1 MLYKTFVEKSTLG
14 IGRIQ
19 EAVGAFDKERYLY
32 MLFEKRLNNKEVD
45 QLLEDVKEAVMIV
58 KKEYDSLENFAR
70 EYNESY
76 ATDHNGCYTL
86 VQQEFRKMNRTIA
99 KIKKVFRKSCPTMRN
114 YRVGEMCSVFTSSP
128 LVADNYM
135 SDLFSLPS
143 YGENVTKLYEAMVEF
158 FAYVL
163 KALKLCRDEIEEEL
177 RVENSPHEKM
187 RIYRDSFAKYMVGV
201 KPFLNSFE
209 LIEKEG
215 AENHNLI
222 HRKAD
227 CSLQDYV
234 NGHFHKLDINDF
246 KMHIALECKK
256 KGDELGLTKDEI
268 LLWKENKEKV
278 LMVRFVIK
286 HFDEL
291 NPEGQRGKLSA
302 KVIVAFMQWC
312 QIKNRYNLFFKY
324 FASLYHGQYQIPGY
338 TAVNAANT
346 RFTKDSSWIDTEEF
360 NKQVIELMKNHSND
374 ASESIS
380 KNEFTLAKTD
390 GSQNKETNK
399 VSLFIDFLSSSH

>member
-1 MLYKTFVEKSTLG
+1 MLYKTFVEKSMLG
-14 IGRIQ
+14 IWRIQ
-19 EAVGAFDKERYLY
+19 QAVSSFDEEKYVN

-45 QLLEDVKEAVMIV
+45 QLLEDVKAAVKIV
-58 KKEYDSLENFAR
+58 KKEYDSLEDFAR

-99 KIKKVFRKSCPTMRN
+99 KIKKVFRKSCPTMRK

-135 SDLFSLPS
+135 PDLFSLPS
-143 YGENVTKLYEAMVEF
+143 YGENVTKLYEAMAEF

-215 AENHNLI
+215 AEKHNLI

-234 NGHFHKLDINDF
+234 NGHFHKLDIDDF
-246 KMHIALECKK
+246 KMHIVLECKK
-256 KGDELGLTKDEI
+256 KGDELGLTKEEI

-278 LMVRFVIK
+278 LMVRFVIQ

-291 NPEGQRGKLSA
+291 NPQGQKGKLSG
-302 KVIVAFMQWC
+302 KVIVAFMKWC
-312 QIKNRYNLFFKY
+312 QIKDRYKLFLDY
-324 FASLYHGQYQIPGY
+324 FTSHYRGQYKVPGY
-338 TAVNAANT
+338 TTINAAHTKFT
-346 RFTKDSSWIDTEEF
+346 RDSSCIDLKEF
-360 NKQVIELMKNHSND
+360 NKQVNELMLNHSSD
-374 ASESIS
+374 TSESAS
-380 KNEFTLAKTD
+380 TNEFTIAKTD
-390 GSQNKETNK
+390 GQQTNETNK
-399 VSLFIDFLSSSH
+399 VSLLIDFLSSSH

>member
-1 MLYKTFVEKSTLG
+1 MLYKTFVEKSMLG
-14 IGRIQ
+14 IWRIQ
-19 EAVGAFDKERYLY
+19 QAVCAFDEKRYLY

-45 QLLEDVKEAVMIV
+45 QLLEDVKEAVKIV
-58 KKEYDSLENFAR
+58 KKEYDSLEDFAR

-99 KIKKVFRKSCPTMRN
+99 KIKKVFRKSCPTMRK

-135 SDLFSLPS
+135 PDLFSLPS
-143 YGENVTKLYEAMVEF
+143 YGENVTKLYEAMAEF

-177 RVENSPHEKM
+177 RVDNSPNEKM
-187 RIYRDSFAKYMVGV
+187 RIYRGSCEKYIDGV
-201 KPFLNSFE
+201 KLMLNTFE
-209 LIEKEG
+209 IKEKEDS
-215 AENHNLI
+215 ENHKLI

-227 CSLQDYV
+227 CSLQEYV
-234 NGHFHKLDINDF
+234 NEHFHKLNTEQF
-246 KMHIALECKK
+246 RSHVVLECKK
-256 KGDELGLTKDEI
+256 KGDELGLTKEEI

-278 LMVRFVIK
+278 LMVRFAIQ

-291 NPEGQRGKLSA
+291 NPEGQKGKLSA
-302 KVIVAFMQWC
+302 KVIVAFMRWC
-312 QIKNRYNLFFKY
+312 QIKNRYKLFFNY
-324 FASLYHGQYQIPGY
+324 FASHYHGQYQIPGY

-360 NKQVIELMKNHSND
+360 NKQVIELMQNHSND
-374 ASESIS
+374 ASESTS
-380 KNEFTLAKTD
+380 KNEFTIAKTD

-399 VSLFIDFLSSSH
+399 VSFLIDFLSSSH